1 MGTHVWEEWLAVI
14 CLSHRHPDK
23 NRSPEAAQRFMEI
36 TEAYEVLS
44 DEAAR
49 RRYDNRGSSY
59 FGFDDPFNIVITPF
73 SRRRTFKSRV
83 DVINSDVFFNTVLPA
98 SHSKPYLLYFYS
110 DFDCFLCLN
119 MDTVWDRMK
128 KVGRGRAVGV
138 RKSEKCGRGRGVWE

>member
-1 MGTHVWEEWLAVI
+1 
-14 CLSHRHPDK
+14 
-23 NRSPEAAQRFMEI
+23 MEI

-138 RKSEKCGRGRGVWE
+138 RKSEECGRGRGGWEGREGRQWRRMWER